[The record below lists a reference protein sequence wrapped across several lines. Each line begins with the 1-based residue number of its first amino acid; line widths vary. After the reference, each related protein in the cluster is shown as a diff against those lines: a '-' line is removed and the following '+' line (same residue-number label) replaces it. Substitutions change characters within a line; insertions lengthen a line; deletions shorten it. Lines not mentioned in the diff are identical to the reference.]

1 MPAKRKPPANYVPKG
16 WPKGKP
22 RPGAK
27 LNAPPRRAIVTVDQL
42 TTRQR
47 MFVAYYLGEAKF
59 DATKAASMAGYGTP
73 SSASHKLKT
82 HPAVKAAIE
91 AKLDQVGL
99 TVDEVL
105 ANLSDMAAASIDDV
119 INSRGQLDL
128 AKARRN
134 GRIACIKT
142 INFDYNGKVR
152 SIEMY
157 GRDAALDRLARIRR
171 MYADEVKVGVQIDV
185 DVIAEA
191 HKIREARR
199 ARGKP

>member
-1 MPAKRKPPANYVPKG
+1 MTAKKENNKG

-59 DATKAASMAGYGTP
+59 DASKAAGMAGYGQP
-73 SSASHKLKT
+73 LSASHKLKT
-82 HPAVKAAIE
+82 HPAIKAAIE

-99 TVDEVL
+99 TADEVL
-105 ANLSDMAAASIDDV
+105 AGLSDMATASIADV
-119 INSRGQLDL
+119 LNASGKLDL

-134 GRIACIKT
+134 GRIACIKK
-142 INFDYNGKVR
+142 IQFDDFGKVK
-152 SIEMY
+152 SVEMY
-157 GRDAALDRLARIRR
+157 GRDAALDRLAKIRR
-171 MYADEVKVGVQIDV
+171 MYDDGDRSKPLEVIV
-185 DVIAEA
+185 
-191 HKIREARR
+191 RR
-199 ARGKP
+199 VAGGLAGPAPEPGEGED